1 MDFTL
6 LAQRI
11 VDGLENGAIY
21 AALALALVLIFQVTG
36 LLNFAQS
43 EMAMF
48 STFGTWAL
56 TDAGLPVWLSIV
68 VSMIVS
74 FVGGALI
81 ERIVIRPVEGKSP
94 LAIVIVTIGLFLT
107 INALAGYFWST
118 DSKVMP
124 TPWPSKVFDLGG
136 VKVTSQF
143 VGTLTVLIA
152 VVIVLTLL
160 LSRTRLGLALRA
172 VASSPESSR
181 LVGISVGSML
191 MIGWGLAAAIGALAG
206 ALVAPKTF
214 VDPNMMQGVAI
225 YSFAAATLGG
235 FDSLKGA
242 VIGGLIVGL
251 VESLA
256 SGYLDIIGSDL
267 KLATA
272 FLVILFVLVVKPA
285 GLFGRAKV
293 QRV

>member
-6 LAQRI
+6 FAQRF

-56 TDAGLPVWLSIV
+56 TDAGLPVWLSII
-68 VSMIVS
+68 VSMAAS

-81 ERIVIRPVEGKSP
+81 ERIIIRPVEGKSP
-94 LAIVIVTIGLFLT
+94 LAIVIVTIGLFLS

-118 DSKVMP
+118 DSKAMP
-124 TPWPSKVFDLGG
+124 TPWPAKVFDVGG
-136 VKVTSQF
+136 VKITSQF
-143 VGTLTVLIA
+143 VGTLAVLIA
-152 VVIVLTLL
+152 VVLL
-160 LSRTRLGLALRA
+160 VTALLNRTRLGLSLRA
-172 VASSPESSR
+172 VAASPESSR
-181 LVGISVGSML
+181 LVGISVGRML
-191 MIGWGLAAAIGALAG
+191 MVGWGLAAAIGALAG

-225 YSFAAATLGG
+225 YSFAAATFGG

-242 VIGGLIVGL
+242 VVGGLVVGL

-256 SGYLDIIGSDL
+256 SGYFNFIGSDL

-272 FLVILFVLVVKPA
+272 FLVILGVLLVRPS
-285 GLFGRAKV
+285 GLFGRT
-293 QRV
+293 RVERV